1 MNNITYELLNLSNLK
16 IETFN
21 RSVDMAH
28 AKRIAA
34 YWDDKLAGVIV
45 VSKKNGYYDII
56 DGQHRVVG
64 AKMAGKKYLPCL
76 VYHNMTT
83 EEDAAIFVQ
92 LDKKRK
98 NLNTFDYVKASKVA
112 NDEIVTSMYEVA
124 EMVGFTIDKSKG
136 DKKICAV
143 RSLLNVLQSSGK
155 DGAFTV
161 LNILNLTWGGDKES
175 LKGEMIEGLNLLL
188 KTYGTAL
195 NQDRL
200 IQKLK
205 MIQPYKIIAEAN
217 SDASGGR
224 KRKRIARVMLRHY
237 NHNLQSANR
246 LQDIL

>member
-1 MNNITYELLNLSNLK
+1 MNDITYELLNLSNLK

-28 AKRIAA
+28 AKKIAA

-124 EMVGFTIDKSKG
+124 GMVGFTIEKNKG
-136 DKKICAV
+136 DNKICAV

-155 DGAFTV
+155 DGALDV
-161 LNILNLTWGGDKES
+161 LRVLRSTWDGDKES
-175 LKGEMIEGLNLLL
+175 LKGEMIEGMDLLL
-188 KTYGTAL
+188 KTYG
-195 NQDRL
+195 NSINHDRVV
-200 IQKLK
+200 QKLK
-205 MIQPYKIIAEAN
+205 MVQPYKIIAEAN
-217 SDASGGR
+217 AESAGGR
-224 KRKRIARVMLRHY
+224 KRKRVARVMLRHY
-237 NHNLQSANR
+237 NHSLQSANR